1 MVETLVMR
9 FGGRS
14 ESDWVI
20 MLDFCSGGAA
30 RTSLVMWRRR
40 IRSVGLESCM
50 MRSIDFVGCNRS

>member
-1 MVETLVMR
+1 MW

-14 ESDWVI
+14 GSGWVI

-50 MRSIDFVGCNRS
+50 MRSIGLVGCSQS